1 MLLSSCLS
9 QEVSWDRSGHV
20 HKKNPAPVLC
30 WDRGIIFSCGATRL
44 DAYRARLVRTFIRL
58 PLITEGSPSPLL
70 GKCLWVCPRKSIHIR
85 ARTTSQHR
93 WLSETIPERYFSS
106 STVCQYHKP
115 GLPRCQAAEM
125 YFACISGTGKKHGT
139 ENVHRQ
145 EKMDSAGRRLAG
157 HAGSTTEMHG
167 NVLSPLFS
175 CNLLKCF
182 FLCLFEAE

>member
-106 STVCQYHKP
+106 STVWQYHKP

-157 HAGSTTEMHG
+157 ACRERDGDAWYRVIPPVFLQFTEM
-167 NVLSPLFS
+167 LFS
-175 CNLLKCF
+175 LH
-182 FLCLFEAE
+182 A